1 MDKFLYYLLN
11 RRLSANIITFCIIAL
26 GIMAVIQLPLAE
38 KPIVELGKANIVTS
52 YPGASAEDIE
62 SNINSKL
69 EKELLSVTSIKTF
82 TSKAELGS
90 SNISIELKPSV
101 KDVKSAYQD
110 IRDAINRVPN
120 LPAGI
125 TRKPVLNVKKSF
137 NLDFMVLGIASDQP
151 YNKLRIKAKSLELGL
166 RRIEGVGEVHLL
178 DMRDLEHIIKIESE
192 QLRRYGFTLIEV
204 ANSITESNVL
214 STGGSLE
221 GSESQ
226 ADVVVTEELKT
237 PEILGKTILSKKP
250 KIKLEDITEEIIEG
264 SMKTSNYVSINGKK
278 AIGFD
283 LRTAEGADVIAT
295 ATRVKE
301 FLKKEQANLG
311 KEYTTHVGFDLS
323 EEIDQKFSIIKNNGL
338 VGLILVILSLG
349 VLLNRK
355 IALPVALSMPF
366 SMFGTI
372 AMLPLLGQI
381 LDSYTLAA
389 ILLIMGVIVD
399 DAVVVSEKISSRYN
413 AGEELK
419 DATINGLKD
428 VISSVFVS
436 ILTTMVAFL
445 PLLAIPGNTG
455 KMLYVMPIIV
465 VLALIFSFID
475 VVFILPSH
483 VKHALSRNKEEKREK
498 YVEPIWIKK
507 LNSLLLS
514 VIKHRL
520 KIVLSFITVA
530 SIVGYISFMKLP
542 YIFFPSSGSYLVEVV
557 VEVDSNS
564 NLDTAWKTTRAI
576 EEMFEN
582 NKEIKRWYGEVAVPY
597 STWTLTLTSADSR
610 SLSADAIVAQMEE
623 KFKNLE
629 GILNVEFDVD
639 TGGAPVGKPVEVQ
652 VVGGDDKN
660 RDKLANELTKWLK
673 EQEGVIRVHKA
684 SAEMKPQIIANLN
697 HRLLRE
703 NGVSVSDISRTLKL
717 AIDGERVGRIFYN
730 SEEVYLRVMLEK
742 QDKDLEKL
750 LKLPIKTDSGLIKD
764 LNNFVQWKRST
775 SPATIKHYNGQRTIK
790 VTAGVTFGVTDPI
803 RVETAMREHFTNLDY
818 NGARLVTTGQ
828 ALSSK
833 EAMDGLIVA
842 MAIAV
847 GAIFCLL
854 LLLFDNF
861 WESLIA
867 MSIIPFGIVASL
879 TALWIHNESLSFFA
893 IVGTIG
899 LVGIMVNNA
908 LVLISYYKQ
917 NLHKLDLDNA
927 SIEDINNFAV
937 EGSISRAR
945 AVIITSI
952 TTILGMIPLAYGLGG
967 YDNFMGPIALVIG
980 WGVFVSAICV
990 LFFIPSLYAFILEKR
1005 RKA

>member
-1 MDKFLYYLLN
+1 MNNLLYLLLN
-11 RRLSANIITFCIIAL
+11 RRLSANILTFCILAL
-26 GIMAVIQLPLAE
+26 GVLAVTKLPLAE
-38 KPIVELGKANIVTS
+38 KPIVELGKANIITS

-62 SNINSKL
+62 ANINSKL

-110 IRDAINRVPN
+110 VRDAINKVSD
-120 LPAGI
+120 LPSGV
-125 TRKPVLNVKKSF
+125 TSKPTLNVKKSF
-137 NLDFMVLGIASDQP
+137 NLDFMVLGIASDKP
-151 YNKLRIKAKSLELGL
+151 YNELRKKAKNLELGL

-178 DMRDLEHIIKIESE
+178 DMRDLEHLIKIESE
-192 QLRRYGFTLIEV
+192 QLQRYGFTLNEV
-204 ANSITESNVL
+204 ADSITKANIL

-226 ADVVVTEELKT
+226 ADIVIMEELKT
-237 PEILGKTILSKKP
+237 PKILAETILSKKP
-250 KIKLEDITEEIIEG
+250 KIKLVDITEEIIAG

-301 FLKKEQANLG
+301 FLKKEQKSLG
-311 KEYTTHVGFDLS
+311 NEYTTQIGFDLS

-338 VGLILVILSLG
+338 VGLILVILSLA

-366 SMFGTI
+366 CMFGTI

-399 DAVVVSEKISSRYN
+399 DAVVVSEKISTRYN
-413 AGEELK
+413 AGENLE
-419 DATINGLKD
+419 DATVNGLKE
-428 VISSVFVS
+428 VLPSVFVS

-455 KMLYVMPIIV
+455 KMLYVMPLIVII
-465 VLALIFSFID
+465 ALVFSFID

-483 VKHALSRNKEEKREK
+483 VKHALAKKEEEK
-498 YVEPIWIKK
+498 NEYQEPTWIKK
-507 LNSLLLS
+507 LQVVLLS
-514 VIKHRL
+514 VVKHKL
-520 KIVLSFITVA
+520 KVLLGFIVTASILGYLSFT
-530 SIVGYISFMKLP
+530 KLP
-542 YIFFPSSGSYLVEVV
+542 YIFFPSSGAYLVEVV
-557 VEVDSNS
+557 AEVDGTS
-564 NLDTAWKTTRAI
+564 NLDSAWKTTRKI
-576 EEMFEN
+576 EKMFAE
-582 NKEIKRWYGEVAVPY
+582 NKEIKKWYGEVGVPY

-610 SLSADAIVAQMEE
+610 ILSADEIVAQMEE

-629 GILNVEFDVD
+629 AILSVEFDVD
-639 TGGAPVGKPVEVQ
+639 TGGAPVGKPIEIQ
-652 VVGGDDKN
+652 VVGGDDEN
-660 RDKLANELTKWLK
+660 RDNLANELTKWLK
-673 EQEGVIRVHKA
+673 TQDGVTRVHKA
-684 SAEMKPQIIANLN
+684 SAEIKPQIIANLN
-697 HRLLRE
+697 HRLLKE

-717 AIDGERVGRIFYN
+717 AIDGERVGRIFLDG
-730 SEEVYLRVMLEK
+730 EEVYLRIMLEK
-742 QDKDLEKL
+742 EDKDLENL
-750 LKLPIKTDSGLIKD
+750 LKLPIKTDTGVIKD
-764 LNNFVQWKRST
+764 LNNFVDWEKSS

-803 RVETAMREHFTNLDY
+803 RVETAMREYFTNLDY

-828 ALSSK
+828 AQSSK
-833 EAMDGLIVA
+833 EAMNGLSIA
-842 MAIAV
+842 MIIAI
-847 GAIFCLL
+847 GAILCLL

-867 MSIIPFGIVASL
+867 LSIIPFGIVASL
-879 TALWIHNESLSFFA
+879 TALWIHSESLSFFA

-917 NLHKLDLDNA
+917 NLHKLDLNSA
-927 SIEDINNFAV
+927 SSQDITNFAV

-945 AVIITSI
+945 AVIITSV

-990 LFFIPSLYAFILEKR
+990 LFFIPSLYAVTLEKR
-1005 RKA
+1005 RKV